1 MLNSLLKYANTK
13 NGRTKLKYFILLSIL
28 YIKNNY

>member
-1 MLNSLLKYANTK
+1 MLNSLLKCLNTK
-13 NGRTKLKYFILLSIL
+13 NARTKLKYLILLSIL